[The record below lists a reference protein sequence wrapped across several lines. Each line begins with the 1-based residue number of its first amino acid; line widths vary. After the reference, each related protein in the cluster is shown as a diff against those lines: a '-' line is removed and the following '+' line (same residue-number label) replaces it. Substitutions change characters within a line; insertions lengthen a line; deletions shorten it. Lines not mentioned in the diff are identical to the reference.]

1 MTSIG
6 VMYFPTFQNCLL
18 ASLPPTRWRTTNS
31 VRSYRYTHVIAALLT
46 LLATRMLLLE
56 LGQIV
61 DILINDDPEV
71 GGLVVRCYV
80 ACLECFCHLGKQE
93 TGTIGGD
100 AD

>member
-1 MTSIG
+1 
-6 VMYFPTFQNCLL
+6 
-18 ASLPPTRWRTTNS
+18 
-31 VRSYRYTHVIAALLT
+31 
-46 LLATRMLLLE
+46 MLLLE